1 MVVRSIL
8 LGWVVFGGLLGEMLE
23 ISCIF
28 YVKFEMFVDLIDF
41 WKMEIMGVVVKFCV
55 CEVDK
60 FI

>member
-8 LGWVVFGGLLGEMLE
+8 LGLVVFGGLLGEMLE
-23 ISCIF
+23 ISCKF

>member
-1 MVVRSIL
+1 MVYR
-8 LGWVVFGGLLGEMLE
+8 GEMLE
-23 ISCIF
+23 ISRIF